1 MDMEPGDD
9 RQHDF
14 LCIGDRI
21 TLHDASRGY
30 VNSDGFADEQC
41 GVSHVTAQRQF
52 PRRCVFVVRQQ
63 QSYSVAGMLTAMIE
77 KQGITLD
84 EARVD
89 ARNAR
94 LFREREQEKQRNL
107 TEFEAARGRPVRYG
121 MVVQLQHD
129 TSFKYMRVSRQ
140 AALAGSTHGS
150 RVVLDRDA
158 GEWGWFVIQP
168 RLRMHTEGERV
179 HAGDPVVLLHV
190 KSALRLVVDGTQLRE
205 GSADVSAEP
214 RYELVA
220 APPKTA
226 ERAPGIKM
234 QMYRPAQTHALGATT
249 LLTNQPI
256 RLHHK
261 ELDGYVTALTSG
273 TSWAEG
279 EAVGVRPGG
288 MEMTSVRLD
297 TRRLQP
303 IPTLSPAQHG
313 PLSPSDNPRPTHS
326 SPLA

>member
-1 MDMEPGDD
+1 MEPGDD

-94 LFREREQEKQRNL
+94 CAARATSPSRAAHLLLTGVGRGPCVWHRLFREREQEKQRNL

-140 AALAGSTHGS
+140 ACAAATPGQAACG
-150 RVVLDRDA
+150 
-158 GEWGWFVIQP
+158 
-168 RLRMHTEGERV
+168 
-179 HAGDPVVLLHV
+179 
-190 KSALRLVVDGTQLRE
+190 GT
-205 GSADVSAEP
+205 
-214 RYELVA
+214 
-220 APPKTA
+220 
-226 ERAPGIKM
+226 
-234 QMYRPAQTHALGATT
+234 RP
-249 LLTNQPI
+249 
-256 RLHHK
+256 
-261 ELDGYVTALTSG
+261 
-273 TSWAEG
+273 
-279 EAVGVRPGG
+279 
-288 MEMTSVRLD
+288 
-297 TRRLQP
+297 
-303 IPTLSPAQHG
+303 
-313 PLSPSDNPRPTHS
+313 
-326 SPLA
+326 